1 MYFDRHRL
9 NLTKDKGDIS
19 IEPESNSDGI
29 INMNASS
36 KILKLTVINQMN
48 TDVVL
53 QCAILGSLGPFE
65 VHQSLFP
72 EIISESTPA
81 EIRGMR
87 QIVFDVKLTKSPN
100 PGIYSL
106 PVAFR
111 FSRDD
116 DEPFHI
122 VKYIKA
128 VIVDDVVMRL
138 QPTRPYRRRRRVA
151 LPFDHNVLIERGEPP
166 CT

>member
-1 MYFDRHRL
+1 M
-9 NLTKDKGDIS
+9 TKDKGGVS
-19 IEPESNSDGI
+19 VEPESNSDGI
-29 INMNASS
+29 ISMNVSS
-36 KILKLTVINQMN
+36 KILKLTVINHMAA
-48 TDVVL
+48 DLIL

-65 VHQSLFP
+65 VQHSHIQ
-72 EIISESTPA
+72 EIISESMSA
-81 EIRGMR
+81 RLGGMR
-87 QIVFDVKLTKSPN
+87 QTVFDVKLTPSPN

-106 PVAFR
+106 PIAFR
-111 FSRDD
+111 FSRDY

-151 LPFDHNVLIERGEPP
+151 LPNDHNVLIERGEPP
-166 CT
+166 TT